1 MIGDPFATNGRC
13 SLRYNIELSSKK
25 RESRTFARSHVL
37 VTVLWTPS
45 SHTIF
50 TKSRQWAKAFILNG
64 ARNIVVIWFSVVPA
78 NANSSRNN
86 LSVVLPF
93 LNQGCC
99 FKLIVALIAHGLY
112 DHAISFHVI
121 YNSDLWSVNFITV
134 AVCQVLLFDPRSG
147 NGYELHI
154 YRWRL
159 SCIITHI
166 QKSYMKLAVHCWQSF
181 VNVLAG
187 LSKSSFRLWLAW

>member
-1 MIGDPFATNGRC
+1 M
-13 SLRYNIELSSKK
+13 
-25 RESRTFARSHVL
+25 
-37 VTVLWTPS
+37 
-45 SHTIF
+45 
-50 TKSRQWAKAFILNG
+50 NG

-166 QKSYMKLAVHCWQSF
+166 QKKLYEVSSSLLTEFCECAGR
-181 VNVLAG
+181 LAD
-187 LSKSSFRLWLAW
+187 LFQEYQISVTSSIRVSRVGGWTSV